1 MYGTM
6 GNEVR
11 QAFSIS
17 RVNSSVLDPYSSNP
31 DPDPAKK
38 IQSGSGSR
46 KTLNPDPD
54 PSYFLTLSEKNLN
67 YFIIRSFYHQ
77 KKSI

>member
-11 QAFSIS
+11 QAFYIS
-17 RVNSSVLDPYSSNP
+17 RVNSSVSDLYSSNP

-38 IQSGSGSR
+38 F
-46 KTLNPDPD
+46 NPDPD
-54 PSYFLTLSEKNLN
+54 PE
-67 YFIIRSFYHQ
+67 RP
-77 KKSI
+77 